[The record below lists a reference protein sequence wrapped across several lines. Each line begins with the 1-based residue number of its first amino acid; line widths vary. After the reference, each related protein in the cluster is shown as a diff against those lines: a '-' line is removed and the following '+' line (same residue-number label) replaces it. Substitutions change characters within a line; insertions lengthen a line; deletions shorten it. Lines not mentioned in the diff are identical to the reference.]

1 MKATNWRLH
10 VIVLGLLGVLGVAG
24 WSVWSNERILAEGQ
38 VVHLELAPVD
48 PRSLMQG
55 DYMVLNYAVADALRR
70 MAGAERRADG
80 FAVLRLD
87 AQRVGQLVRT
97 APTLAEAAPGEG
109 EVALRYRVRERRLHV
124 ATNAFF
130 FQEGHEPVF
139 RDARYGEFRV
149 GAGGEPRLV
158 ALLDERLR
166 RLGEN
171 RF

>member
-1 MKATNWRLH
+1 M
-10 VIVLGLLGVLGVAG
+10 
-24 WSVWSNERILAEGQ
+24 
-38 VVHLELAPVD
+38 
-48 PRSLMQG
+48 
-55 DYMVLNYAVADALRR
+55 
-70 MAGAERRADG
+70 
-80 FAVLRLD
+80 
-87 AQRVGQLVRT
+87 GQLVRT

-139 RDARYGEFRV
+139 RDARSGAFRV
-149 GAGGEPRLV
+149 GAGGERRLGFEDGRGGPRLV
-158 ALLDERLR
+158 ALLDARLR

>member
-1 MKATNWRLH
+1 M
-10 VIVLGLLGVLGVAG
+10 
-24 WSVWSNERILAEGQ
+24 
-38 VVHLELAPVD
+38 
-48 PRSLMQG
+48 
-55 DYMVLNYAVADALRR
+55 
-70 MAGAERRADG
+70 
-80 FAVLRLD
+80 LRLD

-139 RDARYGEFRV
+139 RVARYGEFRV